1 MARAV
6 LRGDYRFAEMNSDPK
21 HGRWI
26 LPVIIASMVVLTFTF
41 VNSLEPAA
49 NVEGPTTQPE
59 PPFPTEPTSPTT
71 SLPPDLAAFLVTLD
85 IFQNQA
91 IAFGDQLTAIND
103 AWEDGQASFGDTRS
117 EFLELKDEISVWEN
131 EVAQVEGVPPEVAEL
146 HVALVVEVSELAP
159 KVEDVVLGLEAP
171 DDGTLRRTAVAEFA
185 TEQQEVIAAIEAIKS
200 ALESGT
206 TPTTTGDDT
215 TTTTAPTTTAGT
227 DA

>member
-1 MARAV
+1 MSRAD
-6 LRGDYRFAEMNSDPK
+6 LDCDYRFAEMNADPK

-26 LPVIIASMVVLTFTF
+26 LPLIIASMVVLTFTF

-85 IFQNQA
+85 IYENQA
-91 IAFGDQLTAIND
+91 RAFGDRLNTINN
-103 AWEDGQASFGDTRS
+103 AWQEGEASFGQTRAD
-117 EFLELKDEISVWEN
+117 FLALKDEVEAWEN

-146 HVALVVEVSELAP
+146 HVALVVEVSDLAT

-185 TEQQEVIAAIEAIKS
+185 TEQQEVITAIEAIRT
-200 ALESGT
+200 ALEGGT
-206 TPTTTGDDT
+206 APPPGDDGT
-215 TTTTAPTTTAGT
+215 TTTPPTTGT

>member
-1 MARAV
+1 
-6 LRGDYRFAEMNSDPK
+6 MNADPK

-26 LPVIIASMVVLTFTF
+26 LPLIIGSMVVLTFTF
-41 VNSLEPAA
+41 VNSLEPAS

-59 PPFPTEPTSPTT
+59 PPFPTEPTTPTT
-71 SLPPDLAAFLVTLD
+71 GLPPDLAAFIVTLD

-91 IAFGDQLTAIND
+91 TAFGDQLNTINT
-103 AWEDGQASFGDTRS
+103 AWEDGEASFGETRTA
-117 EFLELKDEISVWEN
+117 FIDLLDEISVWEN

-146 HVALVVEVSELAP
+146 HVALVVEVSDLAP

-185 TEQQEVIAAIEAIKS
+185 TETQEVIAALEAIKA
-200 ALESGT
+200 ALEGGT
-206 TPTTTGDDT
+206 TPTTSGDT
-215 TTTTAPTTTAGT
+215 TTTTDPTTTAPATTAGD